1 MVAQAEIIE
10 ISENVAERR
19 DRRTASVNQGGSSN
33 PTAENNRR
41 SRNRPPSHS
50 TRATSY
56 DNRSQNDSS
65 RAHSRPQNGSRPSES
80 TRFRSNSSAPVRG
93 TSSHRGR
100 SQTPRTH
107 RQEARNTPKLSEKEK
122 AERLAAGQCFVCGE
136 TGHFSR
142 DCPSKKVVRSS
153 GSKPPGA
160 SAFNIEPVA
169 DELEESV
176 EVLDSLPL
184 GALALGDLH
193 PLDFAPSN
201 KWMELSAPV
210 ILESIEDWRQSYP
223 HWKEP
228 GVWAR
233 RRMGD
238 CYALVADAILTLAQ
252 PFPGDEDF
260 EGSDVR
266 PELRFRVFKDLN
278 NDQYIVQDHLAIESI
293 VIPIELMKKPNFNI
307 GRYYARRRKQ
317 SKLES
322 KDILQHAKMGDAAIT
337 VATKLLVDG
346 IQSYYPSRNG
356 NLDLSRRFKMFPP
369 KAGRPNY
376 LLADDD
382 LGYMEQITRNNLEE
396 PTFDLIGWYIQ
407 CLEERRLLEF
417 NDEDT
422 TNMDTSPGD
431 EESSQSSHGSERHE
445 CSCARSHLLTGCS
458 HDEDTDMT
466 SVLEGSGVEY
476 DDMPELETVS
486 NSDID
491 DDDDG
496 DNDNA
501 ESESRRDRMSGLA
514 GWLFE
519 ELLDQMKQTP
529 EETHPKLSVDEERI
543 NQWLAEMLTESQPF
557 PGDGEPID
565 PSFKEGDQRFVV
577 GQAKYGLVSIYDR
590 VQGFDAHLRFSVIVS
605 PGFSVGRWYAEQCAF
620 NSEMPEPWLVAQRW
634 NENCFTKPCPDPGE
648 TVELGG
654 VQVDRAKYPALQ
666 RKLT

>member
-1 MVAQAEIIE
+1 M
-10 ISENVAERR
+10 
-19 DRRTASVNQGGSSN
+19 
-33 PTAENNRR
+33 
-41 SRNRPPSHS
+41 
-50 TRATSY
+50 TRVEL
-56 DNRSQNDSS
+56 
-65 RAHSRPQNGSRPSES
+65 SRPQNGSRPLES

-223 HWKEP
+223 RWKEP
-228 GVWAR
+228 GIWAR

-238 CYALVADAILTLAQ
+238 CYADTILTLTQ

-278 NDQYIVQDHLAIESI
+278 NDQYIVQDHLAIES
-293 VIPIELMKKPNFNI
+293 VAIPIELMKKPNFNI

-322 KDILQHAKMGDAAIT
+322 KDILQHAKMGDTAIT

-356 NLDLSRRFKMFPP
+356 NLDPSRRFKMFPP

-417 NDEDT
+417 NDENPTCYDFRRLD
-422 TNMDTSPGD
+422 NRRQSKDQ
-431 EESSQSSHGSERHE
+431 EFSSMS
-445 CSCARSHLLTGCS
+445 CS
-458 HDEDTDMT
+458 
-466 SVLEGSGVEY
+466 
-476 DDMPELETVS
+476 
-486 NSDID
+486 
-491 DDDDG
+491 
-496 DNDNA
+496 
-501 ESESRRDRMSGLA
+501 RM
-514 GWLFE
+514 
-519 ELLDQMKQTP
+519 
-529 EETHPKLSVDEERI
+529 
-543 NQWLAEMLTESQPF
+543 
-557 PGDGEPID
+557 
-565 PSFKEGDQRFVV
+565 
-577 GQAKYGLVSIYDR
+577 
-590 VQGFDAHLRFSVIVS
+590 
-605 PGFSVGRWYAEQCAF
+605 
-620 NSEMPEPWLVAQRW
+620 
-634 NENCFTKPCPDPGE
+634 
-648 TVELGG
+648 
-654 VQVDRAKYPALQ
+654 QVC
-666 RKLT
+666 